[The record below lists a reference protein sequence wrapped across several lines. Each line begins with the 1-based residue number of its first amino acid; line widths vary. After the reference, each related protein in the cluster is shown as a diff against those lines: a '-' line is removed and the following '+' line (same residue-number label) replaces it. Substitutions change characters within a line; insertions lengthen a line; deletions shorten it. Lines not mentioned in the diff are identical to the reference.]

1 MLNAKEQM
9 FVIKY
14 LNFDEGEDNIGQVY
28 IDLFGKEDGKDD
40 IRTYTAKAKKLIKTK
55 RCQEEI
61 ARLQAKDT
69 IDINNQEDLKSFV
82 SKELL
87 RLYTTSATIIPTY
100 DRNGNLQ
107 EGKVEFMDSSV
118 VKSSIDML
126 GRSVG
131 LFKDIVEST
140 EEIINIT
147 LDGAKVEEPKKDSKE
162 IEFRQ

>member
-28 IDLFGKEDGKDD
+28 IDLFGREEGKDD

-131 LFKDIVEST
+131 LFKDIVETT
-140 EEIINIT
+140 EEVINIT
-147 LDGAKVEEPKKDSKE
+147 LDGAKVEEPEKE

>member
-1 MLNAKEQM
+1 MLSVKEQM

-14 LNFDEGEDNIGQVY
+14 LNIEDGEDNIGQVY
-28 IDLFGKEDGKDD
+28 IDLFGKEEGKDD
-40 IRTYTAKAKKLIKTK
+40 IRTYTSKAKKLIKTK

-131 LFKDIVEST
+131 LFKDIVETT
-140 EEIINIT
+140 EEVINIT

>member
-1 MLNAKEQM
+1 MLSAKEQM

-14 LNFDEGEDNIGQVY
+14 LNFDESEDNIGQVY
-28 IDLFGKEDGKDD
+28 IDLFGKEDGKND
-40 IRTYTAKAKKLIKTK
+40 IRTYVAKAKKLIKTK
-55 RCQEEI
+55 RCQDEI

-69 IDINNQEDLKSFV
+69 IDIDNQEDLKSFV

-87 RLYTTSATIIPTY
+87 RLYTTSSTIVPTY

-107 EGKVEFMDSSV
+107 DGKVEYMDSSV

-131 LFKDIVEST
+131 LFKDIVESK
-140 EEIINIT
+140 EELIT
-147 LDGAKVEEPKKDSKE
+147 VTVNGAKVEG
-162 IEFRQ
+162 I

>member
-1 MLNAKEQM
+1 MLSAKEQM

-14 LNFDEGEDNIGQVY
+14 LNFDESEDNIGQVY
-28 IDLFGKEDGKDD
+28 IDLFGKEDGKND
-40 IRTYTAKAKKLIKTK
+40 IRTYVAKAKKLIKTK
-55 RCQEEI
+55 RCQDEI

-69 IDINNQEDLKSFV
+69 IDIDNQEDLKSFV

-87 RLYTTSATIIPTY
+87 RLYTTSSTIIPTY

-107 EGKVEFMDSSV
+107 EGKVEYMDSSV

-131 LFKDIVEST
+131 LFKDIVESK
-140 EEIINIT
+140 EELIT
-147 LDGAKVEEPKKDSKE
+147 VTVNGAKVEGM
-162 IEFRQ
+162 

>member
-1 MLNAKEQM
+1 MLSVKEQM

-14 LNFDEGEDNIGQVY
+14 LNFDEGEENIGQVY

-131 LFKDIVEST
+131 LFKDVVETT
-140 EEIINIT
+140 EEVINIT
-147 LDGAKVEEPKKDSKE
+147 LDGAKVEEHSKE

>member
-1 MLNAKEQM
+1 MLSAKEQM

-14 LNFDEGEDNIGQVY
+14 LNFDESEDNIGQVY
-28 IDLFGKEDGKDD
+28 IDLFGKEEGKND
-40 IRTYTAKAKKLIKTK
+40 IRTYVAKAKKLIKTK
-55 RCQEEI
+55 RCQDEI

-69 IDINNQEDLKSFV
+69 IDIDNQEDLKSFV

-87 RLYTTSATIIPTY
+87 RLYTTSSTIIPTY

-107 EGKVEFMDSSV
+107 DGKVEYMDSSV

-131 LFKDIVEST
+131 LFKDIVESK
-140 EEIINIT
+140 EELIT
-147 LDGAKVEEPKKDSKE
+147 VTVNGAKVEGM
-162 IEFRQ
+162 

>member
-1 MLNAKEQM
+1 MLSAKEQM

-14 LNFDEGEDNIGQVY
+14 LNFDESEDNIGQVY
-28 IDLFGKEDGKDD
+28 IDLFGKEDGKND
-40 IRTYTAKAKKLIKTK
+40 IRTYVAKAKKLIKTK
-55 RCQEEI
+55 RCQDEI

-69 IDINNQEDLKSFV
+69 VDINNQEDLKSFV

-87 RLYTTSATIIPTY
+87 RLYTTSSTIIPTY

-107 EGKVEFMDSSV
+107 EGKVEYMDSSV

-131 LFKDIVEST
+131 LFKDIVESK
-140 EEIINIT
+140 EELIT
-147 LDGAKVEEPKKDSKE
+147 VTVNGAKVEGM
-162 IEFRQ
+162 

>member
-28 IDLFGKEDGKDD
+28 IDLFGKEEGKD
-40 IRTYTAKAKKLIKTK
+40 IRTYTSKAKKLIKTK

-118 VKSSIDML
+118 VKSSMDML

-131 LFKDIVEST
+131 LFKDVVETT
-140 EEIINIT
+140 EEVINIS
-147 LDGAKVEEPKKDSKE
+147 LDGVKVEEPKKDSKE

>member
-1 MLNAKEQM
+1 MLNVKEQM

-28 IDLFGKEDGKDD
+28 IDLFGKEEGKDD

-140 EEIINIT
+140 EEVINIT

-162 IEFRQ
+162 NEFRQ